1 MFALRLKN
9 FLIKAMGVYFDKEK
23 YDNITIENISEQ
35 VFLQIV
41 EFSLK
46 EIISE
51 VAIKLEEKFEKVK
64 ESDEGKSWI
73 SPYLH
78 EYNEEISR
86 IFERHQVEKGKVEG
100 RSTKAILI
108 SILQLFR
115 IPIEEKDIFLFE
127 RMAENRF
134 KHMNKDN
141 KINYSKL
148 TYSQIIALIE
158 EWAIKDSIKQ
168 LTFAAN
174 LENLIT
180 EYIELTE
187 QCEYHQLIRSLKGL
201 LKNLQAIQSEYSAKP
216 IRTQDTILE
225 NRLKA
230 LKEIF
235 HFYAK
240 QLKMLGNAPTFD
252 EITDHQ
258 SILNISKFT
267 KFCNDFDITNK
278 QNKDHLSVQQV
289 SQAFLNGNDCS
300 RTMNYSQFIAALD
313 SLADMYYNEQYD
325 VRNSMNYSIL
335 PITEKRNMLYEF
347 LQLDNKNQYLQKAK
361 GFGLPFSKE
370 KAGYRLPDYDLSKN
384 YKFKDTSQQK
394 QKISEWKKSK
404 EVKPSSLR
412 SLSIPNPARLAAV
425 KNSLLQ
431 RKDRITWEMLKNSQ
445 QSSLISKEELSNLFT
460 ESDIKE
466 IMSSNKSNY
475 KWAQ

>member
-1 MFALRLKN
+1 
-9 FLIKAMGVYFDKEK
+9 
-23 YDNITIENISEQ
+23 
-35 VFLQIV
+35 
-41 EFSLK
+41 
-46 EIISE
+46 
-51 VAIKLEEKFEKVK
+51 
-64 ESDEGKSWI
+64 
-73 SPYLH
+73 
-78 EYNEEISR
+78 
-86 IFERHQVEKGKVEG
+86 
-100 RSTKAILI
+100 
-108 SILQLFR
+108 
-115 IPIEEKDIFLFE
+115 
-127 RMAENRF
+127 
-134 KHMNKDN
+134 
-141 KINYSKL
+141 
-148 TYSQIIALIE
+148 
-158 EWAIKDSIKQ
+158 
-168 LTFAAN
+168 
-174 LENLIT
+174 
-180 EYIELTE
+180 
-187 QCEYHQLIRSLKGL
+187 
-201 LKNLQAIQSEYSAKP
+201 
-216 IRTQDTILE
+216 
-225 NRLKA
+225 
-230 LKEIF
+230 
-235 HFYAK
+235 
-240 QLKMLGNAPTFD
+240 
-252 EITDHQ
+252 
-258 SILNISKFT
+258 
-267 KFCNDFDITNK
+267 
-278 QNKDHLSVQQV
+278 
-289 SQAFLNGNDCS
+289 
-300 RTMNYSQFIAALD
+300 MNYSQFIAALD